1 MKKRVFRGGFGFG
14 KLEFGEAGVDEVLQK
29 RTVQMTLV
37 NFKALPFK
45 LRTVVRGWSC
55 TRGPSSPPSSSCSIV
70 QLQAASVSGAA
81 EAADMRTADTSR
93 FEESQG
99 CGMCKMNEE
108 ALNGVEG
115 AADREAED

>member
-1 MKKRVFRGGFGFG
+1 M
-14 KLEFGEAGVDEVLQK
+14 EFGEAGVDEVLQK

-37 NFKALPFK
+37 NFKALLFK
-45 LRTVVRGWSC
+45 LRTVARRWSC
-55 TRGPSSPPSSSCSIV
+55 TRGPSSSSCSIV
-70 QLQAASVSGAA
+70 QLQSTSVSGAA
-81 EAADMRTADTSR
+81 EATDMRTADTSR

-99 CGMCKMNEE
+99 CKMNEK

>member
-1 MKKRVFRGGFGFG
+1 
-14 KLEFGEAGVDEVLQK
+14 
-29 RTVQMTLV
+29 MTLV
-37 NFKALPFK
+37 NFKALTFK
-45 LRTVVRGWSC
+45 LRTVARGWSC
-55 TRGPSSPPSSSCSIV
+55 TRGPSPSSSCSIV

-99 CGMCKMNEE
+99 CKMNEK